1 MRVPA
6 AFLFLMAALPASA
19 QDFWKHWGDG
29 RAELNGYRLTQP
41 RYGALRPGSAVLI
54 FVTEDF
60 SDAERVKAESPRPG
74 AEGVYPVLK
83 LNHLREFQ
91 TGIYDYRTMTS
102 VFARVAPGF
111 PVRKVSFS
119 SQDWCGQVWHQL
131 LPGPSRVDGVFHS
144 YFEGEADGQDAL
156 SFPEG
161 GVFEDALPILLR
173 GWNGEYLKEGESRT
187 VPFLPSL
194 FSRRLNHKRLAR
206 GQAMIARASGAS
218 RVEVPAG
225 TFQAVVYTVAEE
237 GGPKTTYA
245 FEAAPP
251 YRFLRRSSDAG
262 EDAVLLGSTRQPYWK
277 HNGLG
282 GEALLREL
290 GLRPASRLP

>member
-1 MRVPA
+1 
-6 AFLFLMAALPASA
+6 
-19 QDFWKHWGDG
+19 
-29 RAELNGYRLTQP
+29 
-41 RYGALRPGSAVLI
+41 
-54 FVTEDF
+54 VTEDF
-60 SDAERVKAESPRPG
+60 SDKERVKAEWPRPG
-74 AEGVYPVLK
+74 KGEVYPVLK

-102 VFARVAPGF
+102 VFARVEPGF

-131 LPGPSRVDGVFHS
+131 LPGPNQLDGVFHS
-144 YFEGEADGQDAL
+144 YFEGEADGRDAL
-156 SFPEG
+156 PLPEG

-173 GWNGEYLKEGESRT
+173 GWNGAYLGAGESRR
-187 VPFLPSL
+187 VAFLPSL
-194 FSRRLNHKRLAR
+194 LSRRLRHKRLAW
-206 GQAMIARASGAS
+206 GEATIARASATS

-225 TFQAVVYTVAEE
+225 TFEAVVYTVAEQ

-245 FEAAPP
+245 SEASPP
-251 YRFLRRSSDAG
+251 YRLLRRASDTG
-262 EDAVLLGSTRQPYWK
+262 EDAVLLGSTRQAYWREN
-277 HNGLG
+277 HVG